1 MIYLNKEHDTNEKY
15 IIYDNILTPLVAFL
29 NNVLSYQ
36 EKRRIM
42 KEYGFNVIDKE
53 VEKMC
58 NLGEMIEREAIQKTK
73 QSERKNMLI
82 YNTTFQVD
90 DDVHDNFMIWIKESY
105 IPEVQKHGALKAPRI
120 CRILS
125 HREEGSAYSL
135 QWEVE
140 SSGLLHRWHLE
151 QGVRLND
158 ELVKIFK
165 DKVIGFPTL
174 MEVIE

>member
-1 MIYLNKEHDTNEKY
+1 MFAE
-15 IIYDNILTPLVAFL
+15 II
-29 NNVLSYQ
+29 
-36 EKRRIM
+36 
-42 KEYGFNVIDKE
+42 
-53 VEKMC
+53 
-58 NLGEMIEREAIQKTK
+58 NLKI
-73 QSERKNMLI
+73 KNMLI

-90 DDVHDNFMIWIKESY
+90 DEVHDNFLIWIKESY
-105 IPEVQKHGALKAPRI
+105 IPEVEKHGALRAPRI
-120 CRILS
+120 CRVFCRILS

-158 ELVKIFK
+158 ELTKIFK

>member
-1 MIYLNKEHDTNEKY
+1 
-15 IIYDNILTPLVAFL
+15 
-29 NNVLSYQ
+29 
-36 EKRRIM
+36 
-42 KEYGFNVIDKE
+42 
-53 VEKMC
+53 
-58 NLGEMIEREAIQKTK
+58 
-73 QSERKNMLI
+73 MLI

-90 DDVHDNFMIWIKESY
+90 DDVHDNFLIWIKESY
-105 IPEVQKHGALKAPRI
+105 IPEVQKHGALKTPRI

-135 QWEVE
+135 
-140 SSGLLHRWHLE
+140 HRWHLE

-158 ELVKIFK
+158 ELTKIFK

>member
-1 MIYLNKEHDTNEKY
+1 
-15 IIYDNILTPLVAFL
+15 
-29 NNVLSYQ
+29 
-36 EKRRIM
+36 
-42 KEYGFNVIDKE
+42 
-53 VEKMC
+53 
-58 NLGEMIEREAIQKTK
+58 
-73 QSERKNMLI
+73 MLI

-90 DDVHDNFMIWIKESY
+90 EDVHDNFMIWIKESY

-158 ELVKIFK
+158 ELVKLSLSPELILLVMK
-165 DKVIGFPTL
+165 SAGRDANSAPLCTADTL
-174 MEVIE
+174 

>member
-1 MIYLNKEHDTNEKY
+1 MKRKVCGKY
-15 IIYDNILTPLVAFL
+15 PASRVT
-29 NNVLSYQ
+29 
-36 EKRRIM
+36 
-42 KEYGFNVIDKE
+42 
-53 VEKMC
+53 
-58 NLGEMIEREAIQKTK
+58 
-73 QSERKNMLI
+73 
-82 YNTTFQVD
+82 
-90 DDVHDNFMIWIKESY
+90 
-105 IPEVQKHGALKAPRI
+105 ALKLSRNTPRRKTGARTI

-140 SSGLLHRWHLE
+140 SSGMLHRWHLE

-158 ELVKIFK
+158 ELTKIFK